1 MVECSLRLLYIER
14 LKVRRHVSI
23 HLKDSITKSALERKQ
38 KNDHF
43 NERLRGRNKGKGRK
57 DLILHLE
64 NSISLGKVGTI
75 THQNMD
81 I

>member
-1 MVECSLRLLYIER
+1 MRW
-14 LKVRRHVSI
+14 HVSI
-23 HLKDSITKSALERKQ
+23 HSKDSITKNALERQ
-38 KNDHF
+38 NRENDHF
-43 NERLRGRNKGKGRK
+43 NERLRGRNKGKGKK

-75 THQNMD
+75 THQNMN